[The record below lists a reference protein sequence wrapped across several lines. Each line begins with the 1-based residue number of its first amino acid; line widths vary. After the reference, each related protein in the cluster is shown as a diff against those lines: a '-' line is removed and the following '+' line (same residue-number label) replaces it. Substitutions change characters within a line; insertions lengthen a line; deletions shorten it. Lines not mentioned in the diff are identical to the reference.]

1 MSKFTKK
8 EKEFANE
15 LANYQDQWVA
25 IKRTGNDEEIVASGK
40 LATDVKRNA
49 EKKGAKDVFY
59 TKVPSSK
66 KILIA

>member
-8 EKEFANE
+8 EKEFAKKLSRYE
-15 LANYQDQWVA
+15 DQWVA
-25 IKRTGNDEEIVASGK
+25 IKQDGDDEEIVASGK

-49 EKKGAKDVFY
+49 ERRGAKDVFY
-59 TKVPSSK
+59 MKVPSSK